1 MEGQEAGND
10 DAEESKKEIKME
22 TDQKDEASRD
32 SVMVNMFTQDADTA
46 VAALEEIYNVLENAQ
61 DIIVSNRKLLC
72 FVRFMYS

>member
-1 MEGQEAGND
+1 MEGQEAGNE

-22 TDQKDEASRD
+22 TDQKDEASTD

-61 DIIVSNRKLLC
+61 DIIVSNR
-72 FVRFMYS
+72 